1 MSLCLWCFVRD
12 ASVGS
17 HGDTTLQLMRT
28 CLTLVFLIP
37 CLFACDRLS
46 DDEVKALKCKLWR
59 QDGGVLNKQIYK
71 DITNKNKC
79 VITNDFRESLA
90 LQGRK
95 GISMPCDP
103 NEQDSLLQE
112 VNSICDSLLDQ
123 N

>member
-1 MSLCLWCFVRD
+1 MSLCLWCFVRK

-17 HGDTTLQLMRT
+17 HSHTTLQLMRK

-37 CLFACDRLS
+37 CLFGCDRLS

-112 VNSICDSLLDQ
+112 VNSICDTLLDQ

>member
-1 MSLCLWCFVRD
+1 MISPKVI
-12 ASVGS
+12 VGS
-17 HGDTTLQLMRT
+17 HGHTTLQSMRK

-37 CLFACDRLS
+37 FLFGCDRLS
-46 DDEVKALKCKLWR
+46 DDEVKALKCELWR
-59 QDGGVLNKQIYK
+59 QDGGVLNKKIYK

-79 VITNDFRESLA
+79 VITNDFRETLT

-95 GISMPCDP
+95 FTSMPCDP

-112 VNSICDSLLDQ
+112 VNSICDALLDQ

>member
-1 MSLCLWCFVRD
+1 MSLCLWCFVRK
-12 ASVGS
+12 ASAGS
-17 HGDTTLQLMRT
+17 HSHTTLQLMRK

-37 CLFACDRLS
+37 CLFGCDRLS

-95 GISMPCDP
+95 FISIPCDP
-103 NEQDSLLQE
+103 NEQESLLQE
-112 VNSICDSLLDQ
+112 VNSICDTLLD
-123 N
+123 